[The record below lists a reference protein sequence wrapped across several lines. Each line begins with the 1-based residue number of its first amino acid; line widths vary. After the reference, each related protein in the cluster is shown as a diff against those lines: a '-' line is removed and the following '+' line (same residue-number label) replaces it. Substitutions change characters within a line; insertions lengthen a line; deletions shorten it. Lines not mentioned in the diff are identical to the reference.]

1 MSNISLQEQIELS
14 QRTKILEL
22 IKEGKPQREIIN
34 IMGISRDTIKRRL
47 GLRQDG
53 INKVVI
59 NNYDDKKNKNLIV
72 PVRSST
78 EQVSLLATSL
88 VSANLTILNEE
99 DGYDWEK
106 EFEEIKNLWNYF
118 FYKQIIFCNDLE
130 MMKA

>member
-1 MSNISLQEQIELS
+1 MSNISLQEQIQLS

-78 EQVSLLATSL
+78 EQVS
-88 VSANLTILNEE
+88 ANLTILNEE